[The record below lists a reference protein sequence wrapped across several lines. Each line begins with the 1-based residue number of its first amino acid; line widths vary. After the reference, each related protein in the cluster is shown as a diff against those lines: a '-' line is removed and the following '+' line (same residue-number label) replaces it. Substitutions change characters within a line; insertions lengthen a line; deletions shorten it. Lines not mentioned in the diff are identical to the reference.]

1 MALNKDTL
9 SQALKTTFQTAKDKS
24 WSAGQVAD
32 SLGAAINA
40 FVLNAEVTGV
50 NVNVVNPSNV
60 PIGTGAQSGV
70 GKLQ

>member
-24 WSAGQVAD
+24 WSADLVAD
-32 SLGAAINA
+32 SLAAAINA
-40 FVLNAEVTGV
+40 FVLSAEVTGV
-50 NVNVVNPSNV
+50 NVNVVNLANV